1 VVADPKK
8 KGIGMKWMK
17 RIGWLAMVLASAA
30 VVSMA
35 GSACCHVNNLREHL
49 PGTQRVLVVPLI
61 SGGPTVQIEAPRT
74 SSKILNV
81 VGAVAAV
88 ATAVDGYD
96 KITQAAAPERM
107 AAVLQQAFAGQ
118 VTAQLKLQ
126 PVSDPQQPH
135 DAELHVEVSDY
146 GIRQLGPHSPLEYFF
161 HAEARL
167 IRVPDGELIWR
178 DCEGLAGPLSP
189 VIVFGPSGAAAT
201 ANTMIGIAALAG
213 LEPEELAAMFDR
225 IADDAGRILAQTMV
239 RDSVD

>member
-1 VVADPKK
+1 MRGASRLLS
-8 KGIGMKWMK
+8 GA
-17 RIGWLAMVLASAA
+17 LAAA
-30 VVSMA
+30 MA
-35 GSACCHVNNLREHL
+35 LLGAGCCHVNNLREHL
-49 PGTQRVLVVPLI
+49 PNTKTVLVVPLI

-74 SSKILNV
+74 KSKILNIA
-81 VGAVAAV
+81 GTVAAV

-96 KITQAAAPERM
+96 KITRAATPERM
-107 AAVLQQAFAGQ
+107 ATVLHQAFAGQ

-126 PVSDPQQPH
+126 PVADSGQPH

-178 DCEGLAGPLSP
+178 DCEGLAAPLSP
-189 VIVFGPSGAAAT
+189 VIVFGPSRAAAT
-201 ANTMIGIAALAG
+201 TNTMIGIAALAG

-239 RDSVD
+239 RDSVE